1 MKIVRKRDLSSLS
14 FKLVESCRSA
24 VLSVKAHGFR
34 SFLTT
39 LGIII
44 GVASVIAVVSVVQGL
59 SSSITAQ
66 FDGMGTNVVSINSHT
81 PLEERLQGK
90 IAKLTYRDFLE
101 IKHKVQGIKNV
112 TPTVAAVGPNGLVQY
127 KSESTTTRVIGT
139 GASYQ
144 ALYGI
149 YPELGRFFNS
159 SDDKTR
165 RRVAVLGPS
174 IVEKLEMQGEVVG
187 QYIKIGGEWFKVI
200 GVLEKLGKMFGFDQ
214 DDYVLLP
221 YSTTQALLGGAEEPD
236 ISISLQ
242 VINASDID
250 QVKQHITNIVRRS
263 HGLSDGDSD
272 DFKISTA
279 EQMLDTVNKITSN
292 TTMVLSGVVGI
303 SLLVG
308 GIGIMNIMLVSVTER
323 TREIGIQKALGA
335 TRIDILLQFLIEAVV
350 LCLLGGLIGLALG
363 YGAGALVS
371 SAIDLPEAQVP
382 MWAVMLSFGFS
393 AGVGLLFGIIPAA
406 KAANLDPIDALRYE

>member
-1 MKIVRKRDLSSLS
+1 MSSLG
-14 FKLVESCRSA
+14 FKLVECFRSA
-24 VLSVKAHGFR
+24 IISVKAHGFR

-59 SSSITAQ
+59 SSSITNQ
-66 FDGMGTNVVSINSHT
+66 FDGMGTNVVNINSHT
-81 PLEERLQGK
+81 PLKDRLQGK
-90 IAKLTYRDFLE
+90 IAKMTFEDYQE
-101 IKHKVQGIKNV
+101 ILHKVPGIKNV
-112 TPTVAAVGPNGLVQY
+112 TPTLYTDGPNSVVKY
-127 KSESTTTRVIGT
+127 KGESTATRVMGT
-139 GASYQ
+139 GSTYQ

-149 YPELGRFFNS
+149 YPDQGRFINL
-159 SDDKTR
+159 SDDKSR
-165 RRVAVLGPS
+165 RRVAVLGYS
-174 IVEKLEMQGEVVG
+174 ILDKLEMGDDVIG
-187 QYIKIGGEWFKVI
+187 QYIMVGGEWFKVI
-200 GVLEKLGKMFGFDQ
+200 GVLEKRGEMLGFDQ
-214 DDYVLLP
+214 DDYVIIP
-221 YSTTQALLGGAEEPD
+221 YTTAQALLGGADEHD
-236 ISISLQ
+236 ISIELQ
-242 VINASDID
+242 VKNADGIEE
-250 QVKQHITNIVRRS
+250 VKQHITNILRRS
-263 HGLSDGDSD
+263 HKLSDKDSD

-279 EQMLDTVNKITSN
+279 EQMLETVNQITSN

-350 LCLLGGLIGLALG
+350 LCLLGGLIGLAIG
-363 YGAGALVS
+363 YGAGAAVS
-371 SAIDLPEAQVP
+371 SAIELPSAEVP
-382 MWAVMLSFGFS
+382 MWAVALSFGFS

>member
-1 MKIVRKRDLSSLS
+1 MSSVF
-14 FKLVESCRSA
+14 FKVVESTRSA
-24 VLSVKAHGFR
+24 AHSVRAHGFR

-59 SSSITAQ
+59 SSSITSQ
-66 FDGMGTNVVSINSHT
+66 FDDMGTNVVSINAFT
-81 PLEERLQGK
+81 PLKERLQGK
-90 IAKLTYRDFLE
+90 VAKLSYRDFLE
-101 IKHKVQGIKNV
+101 IQYKVSGISHI
-112 TPTVAAVGPNGLVQY
+112 TPTVAATGPNGVVQY
-127 KSESTTTRVIGT
+127 KGESTATRVVGT
-139 GASYQ
+139 GSSYQ
-144 ALYGI
+144 SLYGI
-149 YPELGRFFNS
+149 FPETGRFFNIN
-159 SDDKTR
+159 DDKSR
-165 RRVAVLGPS
+165 RRVAVLGDS
-174 IVEKLEMQGEVVG
+174 IIDKLEIKGSAVG
-187 QYIKIGGEWFKVI
+187 QYIMIGGEWFKVI
-200 GVLEKLGKMFGFDQ
+200 GVLEKRGKLFGFDQ
-214 DDYVLLP
+214 DDFILLP
-221 YSTTQALLGGAEEPD
+221 YTTTRALLGGAEEPD

-242 VINASDID
+242 VDDASQLNSI
-250 QVKQHITNIVRRS
+250 KQHIKNLLRRN
-263 HGLSDGDSD
+263 HNLSKDTGD

-279 EQMLDTVNKITSN
+279 EQMLETVNDITSN

-335 TRIDILLQFLIEAVV
+335 TRVDILLQFLIEAVF

-371 SAIDLPEAQVP
+371 SLIDLPSAEVP
-382 MWAVMLSFGFS
+382 MWAIMLSFGFS

>member
-1 MKIVRKRDLSSLS
+1 MSSTL
-14 FKLVESCRSA
+14 FKLVESTRSA
-24 VLSVKAHGFR
+24 AQSVFAHRFR

-59 SSSITAQ
+59 SSSITEQ
-66 FDGMGTNVVSINSHT
+66 FNGMGTNVVTINAFT
-81 PLEERLQGK
+81 PLKERLQGK
-90 IAKLTYRDFLE
+90 NSKISFRDFLE
-101 IKHKVQGIKNV
+101 IQHKVRGIDHI
-112 TPTVAAVGPNGLVQY
+112 TATVAARGPNGVVQY
-127 KSESTTTRVIGT
+127 KGQSTVTRVIGT
-139 GASYQ
+139 GSSYQ
-144 ALYGI
+144 SLYGVF
-149 YPELGRFFNS
+149 PAQGRFFNI
-159 SDDKTR
+159 SDDNSR

-174 IVEKLEMQGEVVG
+174 IIDNLELKGDPLG
-187 QYIKIGGEWFKVI
+187 QYLTIGGEWFKII
-200 GVLEKLGKMFGFDQ
+200 GVLEKRGKLFGFDQ

-221 YSTTQALLGGAEEPD
+221 YSTTQALLGGAAEPD
-236 ISISLQ
+236 ISIGLQ
-242 VINASDID
+242 VNNPSQLNDI
-250 QVKQHITNIVRRS
+250 KQHIKNILRHR
-263 HGLSDGDSD
+263 HHLDKAQGD

-279 EQMLDTVNKITSN
+279 EQMLATVNKITAN

-335 TRIDILLQFLIEAVV
+335 TRVDILLQFLIEAVF

-371 SAIDLPEAQVP
+371 NLIHLPSAKVP
-382 MWAVMLSFGFS
+382 MWAVALSFGFS
-393 AGVGLLFGIIPAA
+393 AGVGLIFGIIPAA

>member
-1 MKIVRKRDLSSLS
+1 MSSVAFKII
-14 FKLVESCRSA
+14 ESTRSA
-24 VLSVKAHGFR
+24 AQSVFAHRFR

-66 FDGMGTNVVSINSHT
+66 FDGMGTNVVSINAFT
-81 PLEERLQGK
+81 PLKERLQGK
-90 IAKLTYRDFLE
+90 NSKLTYRDFLE
-101 IKHKVQGIKNV
+101 IKHKVKGISHI
-112 TPTVAAVGPNGLVQY
+112 TPTVAATGPNGVVQY
-127 KSESTTTRVIGT
+127 KGESTVTRVIGT
-139 GASYQ
+139 GSNYQ
-144 ALYGI
+144 ALYGVF
-149 YPELGRFFNS
+149 PEQGRFFNR
-159 SDDKTR
+159 SDDKSR
-165 RRVAVLGPS
+165 RRVAVLGDS
-174 IVEKLEMQGEVVG
+174 IIDKLELKGDVVG
-187 QYIKIGGEWFKVI
+187 QYIMIGGEWFKVI
-200 GVLEKLGKMFGFDQ
+200 GVLEKRGKLFGFDQ
-214 DDYVLLP
+214 DDFVLLP
-221 YSTTQALLGGAEEPD
+221 YTTTQALLGGAEEPN

-242 VINASDID
+242 VNDAKALESI
-250 QVKQHITNIVRRS
+250 KQHIKNLLRHHHKLPKDR
-263 HGLSDGDSD
+263 DD

-279 EQMLDTVNKITSN
+279 EQMLSTVNKITSN

-335 TRIDILLQFLIEAVV
+335 TRIDILLQFLIEAVF
-350 LCLLGGLIGLALG
+350 LCLLGGLVGLALG

-371 SAIDLPEAQVP
+371 SLINLPAAQVP
-382 MWAVMLSFGFS
+382 VWAVVLSFGFS
-393 AGVGLLFGIIPAA
+393 AGVGLIFGIIPAA

>member
-1 MKIVRKRDLSSLS
+1 MSSVLFKIV
-14 FKLVESCRSA
+14 ESTRSA
-24 VLSVKAHGFR
+24 AHSVYAHGFR

-59 SSSITAQ
+59 SSSITSQ
-66 FDGMGTNVVSINSHT
+66 FDDMGTNVVNVNAFT
-81 PLEERLQGK
+81 PLKERLQGK
-90 IAKLTYRDFLE
+90 IAKLSYRDFLE
-101 IKHKVQGIKNV
+101 IQYKVPGISHI
-112 TPTVAAVGPNGLVQY
+112 TPTVAATGANGVVQY
-127 KSESTTTRVIGT
+127 KGESTATRVIGT
-139 GASYQ
+139 GSSYQ
-144 ALYGI
+144 SLYGI
-149 YPELGRFFNS
+149 FPETGRFFNL
-159 SDDKTR
+159 SDDKSR
-165 RRVAVLGPS
+165 RRVAVLGDS
-174 IVEKLEMQGEVVG
+174 ILDKLEIKGSPIG
-187 QYIKIGGEWFKVI
+187 QYIMIGGEWFKVI
-200 GVLEKLGKMFGFDQ
+200 GVLEKRGKLFGFDQ
-214 DDYVLLP
+214 DDFILLP
-221 YSTTQALLGGAEEPD
+221 YTTTRALLGGAEEPD

-242 VINASDID
+242 VDDASKLESI
-250 QVKQHITNIVRRS
+250 KQHIKNLLRRN
-263 HGLSDGDSD
+263 HKLSKETSD

-279 EQMLDTVNKITSN
+279 EQMLDTVNNITSS

-335 TRIDILLQFLIEAVV
+335 TRVDILLQFLIEAVF
-350 LCLLGGLIGLALG
+350 LCLLGGLIGLAIG

-371 SAIDLPEAQVP
+371 NLVGLPSAEVP
-382 MWAVMLSFGFS
+382 MWAVALSFGFS